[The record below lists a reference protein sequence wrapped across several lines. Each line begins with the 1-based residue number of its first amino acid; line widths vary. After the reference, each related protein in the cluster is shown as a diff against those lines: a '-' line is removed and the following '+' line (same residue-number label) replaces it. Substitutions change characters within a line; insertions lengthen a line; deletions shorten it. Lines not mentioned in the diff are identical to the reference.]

1 VFTFYFLGTK
11 AKFLDLKVL
20 IEYGK
25 QQLQNLLAYAMYLVQ
40 LDFCMLTF
48 CDVKDCFLL
57 LSSCSSRMEEGS
69 DYYVVKKG
77 DMVGVYKTL
86 NDCQAQ
92 ICSSVCDFLYED
104 LTVKLIALF
113 QCANV

>member
-1 VFTFYFLGTK
+1 
-11 AKFLDLKVL
+11 
-20 IEYGK
+20 
-25 QQLQNLLAYAMYLVQ
+25 
-40 LDFCMLTF
+40 
-48 CDVKDCFLL
+48 
-57 LSSCSSRMEEGS
+57 MEEGS

-104 LTVKLIALF
+104 LIVKLIALF
-113 QCANV
+113 HCANA

>member
-1 VFTFYFLGTK
+1 
-11 AKFLDLKVL
+11 
-20 IEYGK
+20 
-25 QQLQNLLAYAMYLVQ
+25 
-40 LDFCMLTF
+40 
-48 CDVKDCFLL
+48 
-57 LSSCSSRMEEGS
+57 MEEGS

-113 QCANV
+113 HCANA